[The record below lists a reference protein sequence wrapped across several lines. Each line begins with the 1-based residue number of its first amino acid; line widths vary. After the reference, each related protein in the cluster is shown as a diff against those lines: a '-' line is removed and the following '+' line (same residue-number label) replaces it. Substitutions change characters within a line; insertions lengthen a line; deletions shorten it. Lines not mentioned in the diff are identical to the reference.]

1 MASTPSERLSLRL
14 IGTGDFADTWGAELN
29 SDTLALIDEAV
40 SGVEEISLTGNITL
54 STTLYQTN
62 QARNRVLRFTDG
74 GLASAP
80 TISLPATERWYVI
93 QNATGGTYALT
104 FSNGSS
110 SVSVAANIDTAII
123 WQTGSTLYG
132 IDLAKGTDVATIAPE
147 ISNNNLQ
154 TVAGQISPTNN
165 LGTVASIASDV
176 TTTANASANIA
187 TVAGQISP
195 TNNLGTVAGI
205 ASDVS
210 GVNAIASDV
219 TAVNTDPLKTSIGN
233 VSSNASNINAVNNNS
248 SNINSVA
255 SVTSEVTTVAGQISP
270 TNNLGTVAGIASDI
284 STTAGAN
291 ANITSVAGQISPT
304 NNIATVAGSTSQ
316 IATVAGQISP
326 TNNVSTLAAI
336 SSDISGVAAI
346 TSDITAVNT
355 NPFKQSIID
364 VDANSTN
371 INNVG
376 GSITSVNT
384 VANNLTDVNAFGNTY
399 QISTNNPTTDGG
411 GNPLSAGDLS
421 YVTSAS
427 KLRVYNGSSWE
438 DAGSATNGTVDRHSY
453 VATANQTTFPA
464 TGSISYNPNF
474 VDVYLNGI
482 KLVNGTDVTVSSG
495 SNIVLATGAAVNDT
509 VDVVAYGTFALADMY
524 TKTQSDNRYYQNPAV
539 ADLDMGATAS
549 ISNGVLRV
557 KNQGSQSQLA
567 LYCEVGNAHAVILQ
581 SPPHASFSGTVTLTL
596 PPNTG
601 TVGQLLQ
608 TDGNG
613 NMSWGNAPQGS
624 SIASTL
630 KYA

>member
-74 GLASAP
+74 GLSSAP
-80 TISLPATERWYVI
+80 TIGLPSTERWYVI

-104 FSNGSS
+104 FNNGSS

-132 IDLAKGTDVATIAPE
+132 IDLAKGTDVATVAPE
-147 ISNNNLQ
+147 IANNNLQ
-154 TVAGQISPTNN
+154 TVAGQISPSNN
-165 LGTVASIASDV
+165 LGTVAGIASDV
-176 TTTANASANIA
+176 TTVSSNAANVT
-187 TVAGQISP
+187 TVAGINSDV
-195 TNNLGTVAGI
+195 TTVAGI

-219 TAVNTDPLKTSIGN
+219 TAVNGN
-233 VSSNASNINAVNNNS
+233 STNINAVNSNATNINAVSSNS
-248 SNINSVA
+248 ANINS
-255 SVTSEVTTVAGQISP
+255 
-270 TNNLGTVAGIASDI
+270 VAGIASDV
-284 STTAGAN
+284 T
-291 ANITSVAGQISPT
+291 
-304 NNIATVAGSTSQ
+304 TVAGISSDVTSVNG
-316 IATVAGQISP
+316 ISSDVTSVSGISANVTTVAGISANV
-326 TNNVSTLAAI
+326 TTVAGISSDVTGVNAIASDVSGVNAIASDVTGVNSISSAVTAVDSNSSNVNNVSTNI
-336 SSDISGVAAI
+336 
-346 TSDITAVNT
+346 
-355 NPFKQSIID
+355 
-364 VDANSTN
+364 ANV
-371 INNVG
+371 NNVG

-539 ADLDMGATAS
+539 ADLDMGSQS
-549 ISNGVLRV
+549 ISSGTLRV
-557 KNQGSQSQLA
+557 KNTGSQSQVQWF
-567 LYCEVGNAHAVILQ
+567 CEVGNAHYVALQ
-581 SPPHASFSGTVTLTL
+581 APPHAQFSGNVVLTL

-613 NMSWGNAPQGS
+613 VMTWGNAPQGS

>member
-74 GLASAP
+74 GLSSAP
-80 TISLPATERWYVI
+80 TIGLPSTERWYVI

-104 FSNGSS
+104 FNNGSS

-123 WQTGSTLYG
+123 WQTNNTLYG
-132 IDLAKGTDVATIAPE
+132 IDLAKGTDVATVAPE
-147 ISNNNLQ
+147 IANNNLQ
-154 TVAGQISPTNN
+154 TVAGQISPSNN
-165 LGTVASIASDV
+165 LGTVAGIASDV
-176 TTTANASANIA
+176 TTVSSNAANVT
-187 TVAGQISP
+187 TVAGINSDV
-195 TNNLGTVAGI
+195 TTVAGI

-219 TAVNTDPLKTSIGN
+219 TAVNGN
-233 VSSNASNINAVNNNS
+233 STNINAVNSNATNINAVSSNS
-248 SNINSVA
+248 ANINS
-255 SVTSEVTTVAGQISP
+255 
-270 TNNLGTVAGIASDI
+270 VAGIASDV
-284 STTAGAN
+284 T
-291 ANITSVAGQISPT
+291 
-304 NNIATVAGSTSQ
+304 TVAGISSDVTSVNG
-316 IATVAGQISP
+316 ISSDVTSVSGISANVTTVAGISANV
-326 TNNVSTLAAI
+326 TTVAGISSDVTGVNAIASDVSGVNAIASDVTGVNSISSAVTAVDSNSSNVNNVSTNI
-336 SSDISGVAAI
+336 
-346 TSDITAVNT
+346 
-355 NPFKQSIID
+355 
-364 VDANSTN
+364 ANV
-371 INNVG
+371 NNVG

-539 ADLDMGATAS
+539 ADLDMGSQS
-549 ISNGVLRV
+549 ISSGTLRV
-557 KNQGSQSQLA
+557 KNTGSQSQVQWF
-567 LYCEVGNAHAVILQ
+567 CEVGNAHYVALQ
-581 SPPHASFSGTVTLTL
+581 APPHAQFSGNVVLTL

-613 NMSWGNAPQGS
+613 VMTWGNAPQGS

>member
-74 GLASAP
+74 GLSGAP
-80 TISLPATERWYVI
+80 TIGLPSTERWYVI

-104 FSNGSS
+104 FNNGSS

-123 WQTGSTLYG
+123 WQTNNTLYG
-132 IDLAKGTDVATIAPE
+132 IDLAKGTDVATVAPE

-154 TVAGQISPTNN
+154 TVAGQISPANT
-165 LGTVASIASDV
+165 LGTVAGIASDV
-176 TTTANASANIA
+176 TTVSTNAANVT
-187 TVAGQISP
+187 TVAGINSDV
-195 TNNLGTVAGI
+195 TTVAGI

-219 TAVNTDPLKTSIGN
+219 TAVNANST
-233 VSSNASNINAVNNNS
+233 NINAVNSNATNINAVNS
-248 SNINSVA
+248 NSANINS
-255 SVTSEVTTVAGQISP
+255 
-270 TNNLGTVAGIASDI
+270 VAGIASDV
-284 STTAGAN
+284 T
-291 ANITSVAGQISPT
+291 
-304 NNIATVAGSTSQ
+304 TVAGISSDVTSVNG
-316 IATVAGQISP
+316 ILSDVTSVSGISANVTTVAGISANV
-326 TNNVSTLAAI
+326 TTVAGISSDVTGVNAIASDVSGVNAIASDVTGVNSISSAVTAVDSNSSNVNNVSTNI
-336 SSDISGVAAI
+336 
-346 TSDITAVNT
+346 
-355 NPFKQSIID
+355 
-364 VDANSTN
+364 ANV
-371 INNVG
+371 NNVG

-411 GNPLSAGDLS
+411 GNPLSSGDLA

-464 TGSISYNPNF
+464 TGAISYNPNF

-539 ADLDMGATAS
+539 ADLDMGSQS

-557 KNQGSQSQLA
+557 KNQGSQSQIR
-567 LYCEVGNAHAVILQ
+567 LYCEVSNAHYTALQ
-581 SPPHASFSGTVTLTL
+581 ASPHSAYQGNIVLTL
-596 PPNTG
+596 PSNTG

>member
-74 GLASAP
+74 GLSGAP
-80 TISLPATERWYVI
+80 TIGLPSTERWYVI

-104 FSNGSS
+104 FNNGSS

-123 WQTGSTLYG
+123 WQTNNTLYG
-132 IDLAKGTDVATIAPE
+132 IDLAKGTDVATVAPE

-165 LGTVASIASDV
+165 LGTVAGIASDV
-176 TTTANASANIA
+176 TTVSTNAANVT
-187 TVAGQISP
+187 TVAGINSDV
-195 TNNLGTVAGI
+195 TTVAGI

-219 TAVNTDPLKTSIGN
+219 TAVNGN
-233 VSSNASNINAVNNNS
+233 STNINAVNSNATNINAVSSNS
-248 SNINSVA
+248 ANINS
-255 SVTSEVTTVAGQISP
+255 
-270 TNNLGTVAGIASDI
+270 VAGIASDV
-284 STTAGAN
+284 T
-291 ANITSVAGQISPT
+291 
-304 NNIATVAGSTSQ
+304 TVAGISSDVTSVNG
-316 IATVAGQISP
+316 ISSDVTSVSGISANVTTVAGISANV
-326 TNNVSTLAAI
+326 TTVAGISSDVTGVNAIASDVSGVNAIASDVTGVNSISSAVTAVDSNSSNVNNVSTNI
-336 SSDISGVAAI
+336 
-346 TSDITAVNT
+346 
-355 NPFKQSIID
+355 
-364 VDANSTN
+364 ANV
-371 INNVG
+371 NNVG

-411 GNPLSAGDLS
+411 GNPLSSGDLA

-464 TGSISYNPNF
+464 TGTISYNPNF

-524 TKTQSDNRYYQNPAV
+524 TKAQSDNRYVQPSGNV
-539 ADLDMGATAS
+539 ATATLATTATNVAGGTAQGILYQS
-549 ISNGVLRV
+549 ATSTTAHLAAGAAGTVLQSNGT
-557 KNQGSQSQLA
+557 GSA
-567 LYCEVGNAHAVILQ
+567 PTWV
-581 SPPHASFSGTVTLTL
+581 ASSTIAT
-596 PPNTG
+596 PTG
-601 TVGQLLQ
+601 V
-608 TDGNG
+608 
-613 NMSWGNAPQGS
+613 
-624 SIASTL
+624 ASVMKL
-630 KYA
+630 S

>member
-74 GLASAP
+74 GLSGAP
-80 TISLPATERWYVI
+80 TIGLPSTERWYVI

-104 FSNGSS
+104 FNNGSS

-123 WQTGSTLYG
+123 WQTGNTLYG
-132 IDLAKGTDVATIAPE
+132 IDLAKGTDVATVAPE
-147 ISNNNLQ
+147 IANNNLQ
-154 TVAGQISPTNN
+154 TVAGQISPANN
-165 LGTVASIASDV
+165 LGTVAGIASDV
-176 TTTANASANIA
+176 TTVSTNAANVT
-187 TVAGQISP
+187 TVAGINSDV
-195 TNNLGTVAGI
+195 TTVAGI

-219 TAVNTDPLKTSIGN
+219 TAVNGN
-233 VSSNASNINAVNNNS
+233 STNINAVNSNATNINAVSSNS
-248 SNINSVA
+248 ANINS
-255 SVTSEVTTVAGQISP
+255 
-270 TNNLGTVAGIASDI
+270 VAGIASDV
-284 STTAGAN
+284 T
-291 ANITSVAGQISPT
+291 
-304 NNIATVAGSTSQ
+304 TVAGISSDVTSVNG
-316 IATVAGQISP
+316 ISSDVTSVSGISANVTTVAGISANV
-326 TNNVSTLAAI
+326 TTVAGISSDVTGVNAIASDVSGVNAIASDVTGVNSISSAVTAVDSNSSNVNNVSTNI
-336 SSDISGVAAI
+336 
-346 TSDITAVNT
+346 
-355 NPFKQSIID
+355 
-364 VDANSTN
+364 ANV
-371 INNVG
+371 NNVG

-464 TGSISYNPNF
+464 TGAISYNPNF

-539 ADLDMGATAS
+539 ADLDMGSQS
-549 ISNGVLRV
+549 ISSGTLRV
-557 KNQGSQSQLA
+557 KNTGSQSQVQWF
-567 LYCEVGNAHAVILQ
+567 CEVGNAHYVALQ
-581 SPPHASFSGTVTLTL
+581 APPHAQFSGNVVLTL

-613 NMSWGNAPQGS
+613 VMTWGNAPAGS

-630 KYA
+630 KFA

>member
-1 MASTPSERLSLRL
+1 MSTPTTRGKYKLLALGEGLN
-14 IGTGDFADTWGAELN
+14 TWGISGLN
-29 SDTLALIDEAV
+29 QGVFERQDEALH
-40 SGVEEISLTGNITL
+40 GYREITLTGTTYALTATNYVENDIRFRQLKFTGNFAATITIP
-54 STTLYQTN
+54 STQN
-62 QARNRVLRFTDG
+62 WWF
-74 GLASAP
+74 
-80 TISLPATERWYVI
+80 IE
-93 QNATGGTYALT
+93 NATGQTLT
-104 FSNGSS
+104 FSNGTNTATLGNAFYGLLTTNGTTLDMLTLPDGVNVETVATDIANVNTVAGQISPTNNIATLAAINAAIS
-110 SVSVAANIDTAII
+110 GVSAISTDVTAVNTDPLKTNIGTTAGAVTNINTVAGQISPTNNIATVASADANIT
-123 WQTGSTLYG
+123 
-132 IDLAKGTDVATIAPE
+132 
-147 ISNNNLQ
+147 

-165 LGTVASIASDV
+165 LS
-176 TTTANASANIA
+176 
-187 TVAGQISP
+187 
-195 TNNLGTVAGI
+195 TVAGI

-210 GVNAIASDV
+210 TTAGANA
-219 TAVNTDPLKTSIGN
+219 
-233 VSSNASNINAVNNNS
+233 NI
-248 SNINSVA
+248 
-255 SVTSEVTTVAGQISP
+255 TTVAGQISP

-284 STTAGAN
+284 STAAGSN
-291 ANITSVAGQISPT
+291 TEITSVAGQISPT
-304 NNIATVAGSTSQ
+304 NNIATVAGSTAN

-326 TNNVSTLAAI
+326 TNNLSTVAGI

-346 TSDITAVNT
+346 TSDISAVNT

-384 VANNLTDVNAFGNTY
+384 VANNLTSVNSFGNTY

-464 TGSISYNPNF
+464 TGAISYNPNF
-474 VDVYLNGI
+474 VDVYLNGV

-539 ADLDMGATAS
+539 ADLDMGSQS

-557 KNQGSQSQLA
+557 KNQGSQSQIR
-567 LYCEVGNAHAVILQ
+567 LYCEISNAHYTALQ
-581 SPPHASFSGTVTLTL
+581 ASPHSAYNGNIVLTL
-596 PPNTG
+596 PSNTG

-613 NMSWGNAPQGS
+613 VMTWVNAPAGS

-630 KYA
+630 KFA

>member
-74 GLASAP
+74 GLSGAP
-80 TISLPATERWYVI
+80 TIGLPSTERWYVI

-104 FSNGSS
+104 FNNGSS

-123 WQTGSTLYG
+123 WQTNNTLYG
-132 IDLAKGTDVATIAPE
+132 IDLAKGTDVATVAPE

-154 TVAGQISPTNN
+154 TVAGQISPANN
-165 LGTVASIASDV
+165 LGTVAGIASDV
-176 TTTANASANIA
+176 TTVSTNAANVT
-187 TVAGQISP
+187 TVAGINSDV
-195 TNNLGTVAGI
+195 TTVAGI

-219 TAVNTDPLKTSIGN
+219 TAVNANST
-233 VSSNASNINAVNNNS
+233 NINAVNSNATNINAVNS
-248 SNINSVA
+248 NSANINS
-255 SVTSEVTTVAGQISP
+255 
-270 TNNLGTVAGIASDI
+270 VAGIASDV
-284 STTAGAN
+284 T
-291 ANITSVAGQISPT
+291 
-304 NNIATVAGSTSQ
+304 TVAGISSDVTSVNG
-316 IATVAGQISP
+316 ILSDVTSVSGISANVTTVAGISANV
-326 TNNVSTLAAI
+326 TTVAGISSDVTGVNAIASDVSGVNAIASDVTGVNSISSAVTAVDSNSSNVNNVSTNI
-336 SSDISGVAAI
+336 
-346 TSDITAVNT
+346 
-355 NPFKQSIID
+355 
-364 VDANSTN
+364 ANV
-371 INNVG
+371 NNVG

-411 GNPLSAGDLS
+411 GNPLSSGDLA

-464 TGSISYNPNF
+464 TGAISYNPNF

-539 ADLDMGATAS
+539 ADLDMGSQS

-557 KNQGSQSQLA
+557 KNQGSQSQIR
-567 LYCEVGNAHAVILQ
+567 LYCEVSNAHYTALQ
-581 SPPHASFSGTVTLTL
+581 ASPHSAYQGNIVLTL
-596 PPNTG
+596 PSNTG

>member
-74 GLASAP
+74 GLSSAP
-80 TISLPATERWYVI
+80 TIGLPSTERWYVI

-104 FSNGSS
+104 FNNGSS

-123 WQTGSTLYG
+123 WQTGNTLYG
-132 IDLAKGTDVATIAPE
+132 IDLAKGTDVATVAPE
-147 ISNNNLQ
+147 IANNNLQ
-154 TVAGQISPTNN
+154 TVAGQISPANN
-165 LGTVASIASDV
+165 IGTVAGIASDV
-176 TTTANASANIA
+176 TTVSTNAANVT
-187 TVAGQISP
+187 TVAGINSDV
-195 TNNLGTVAGI
+195 TTVAGI

-219 TAVNTDPLKTSIGN
+219 TAVNANST
-233 VSSNASNINAVNNNS
+233 NINAVNSNATNINAVSSNS
-248 SNINSVA
+248 ANINS
-255 SVTSEVTTVAGQISP
+255 
-270 TNNLGTVAGIASDI
+270 VAGIASDV
-284 STTAGAN
+284 T
-291 ANITSVAGQISPT
+291 
-304 NNIATVAGSTSQ
+304 TVAGISSDVTSVNG
-316 IATVAGQISP
+316 ISSDVTSVSGISANVTTVAGISANV
-326 TNNVSTLAAI
+326 TTVAGISSDVTGVNAIASDVSGVNAIASDVTGVNSISSAVTAVDSNSSNVNNVSTNI
-336 SSDISGVAAI
+336 
-346 TSDITAVNT
+346 
-355 NPFKQSIID
+355 
-364 VDANSTN
+364 ANV
-371 INNVG
+371 NNVG

-464 TGSISYNPNF
+464 TGAISYNPNF

-539 ADLDMGATAS
+539 ADLDMGSQS

-557 KNQGSQSQLA
+557 KNQGSQSQIR
-567 LYCEVGNAHAVILQ
+567 LYCEVSNAHYTALQ
-581 SPPHASFSGTVTLTL
+581 ASPHSAYQGNIVLTL
-596 PPNTG
+596 PSNTG

>member
-74 GLASAP
+74 GLSSAP
-80 TISLPATERWYVI
+80 TIGLPSTERWYVI

-104 FSNGSS
+104 FNNGSS

-123 WQTGSTLYG
+123 WQTGNTLYG
-132 IDLAKGTDVATIAPE
+132 IDLAKGTDVATVAPE
-147 ISNNNLQ
+147 IANNNLQ
-154 TVAGQISPTNN
+154 TVAGQISPANN
-165 LGTVASIASDV
+165 LGTVAGIASDV
-176 TTTANASANIA
+176 TTVSTNAANVT
-187 TVAGQISP
+187 TVAGINSDV
-195 TNNLGTVAGI
+195 TTVAGI

-219 TAVNTDPLKTSIGN
+219 TAVNANST
-233 VSSNASNINAVNNNS
+233 NINAVNSNATNINAVSSNS
-248 SNINSVA
+248 ANINS
-255 SVTSEVTTVAGQISP
+255 
-270 TNNLGTVAGIASDI
+270 VAGIASDV
-284 STTAGAN
+284 T
-291 ANITSVAGQISPT
+291 
-304 NNIATVAGSTSQ
+304 TVAGISSDVTSVNG
-316 IATVAGQISP
+316 ISSDVTSVSGISANVTTVAGISANV
-326 TNNVSTLAAI
+326 TTVAGISSDVTGVNAIASDVSGVNAIASDVTGVNSISSAVTAVDSNSSNVNNVSTNI
-336 SSDISGVAAI
+336 
-346 TSDITAVNT
+346 
-355 NPFKQSIID
+355 
-364 VDANSTN
+364 ANV
-371 INNVG
+371 NNVG

-464 TGSISYNPNF
+464 TGAISYNPNF

-539 ADLDMGATAS
+539 ADLDMGSQS

-557 KNQGSQSQLA
+557 KNQGSQSQIR
-567 LYCEVGNAHAVILQ
+567 LYCEVSNAHYTALQ
-581 SPPHASFSGTVTLTL
+581 ASPHSAYQGNIVLTL
-596 PPNTG
+596 PSNTG